1 MGKYEQLAKDI
12 IKNVGGT
19 ENIKGVTHCVTRLR
33 FALRDEA
40 KAQDEI
46 LKNMDG
52 VVTVMHSA
60 GQYQVVIG
68 NHVPEVYA
76 DVCGL
81 ADLKKETV
89 TEKKKVS
96 VKEYMLD
103 LLTSIFM
110 PSIGVLC
117 ACGMIKGMDAILQFL
132 GLYGAGSGIATLIS
146 AIGDCVFYFFPVIIG
161 FNAAKKFGLSQ
172 YLGLLIGAALCY
184 PTINGVD
191 LEIFGLTY
199 NVSYTSTVLPVILTV
214 AVAAPLE
221 RFLKKV
227 IPDVVK
233 NFLVP
238 MLVLLIST
246 ILGYMIIGPVANGI
260 SNILS
265 NFFLSVYNISP
276 LLAGVLVGGLW
287 QVMVIFG
294 VHMALIVLAIMNLSQ
309 GIPDPILA
317 TQVFVAFSQ
326 AAVVFAIW
334 LKTKNRKL
342 KDIAFP
348 AFVSGIF
355 GVTEPAIYGVTLP
368 RMNMFIISCIGG
380 AVSGGFAGVMGLK
393 YYNMA
398 GMGIFE
404 IPALFPP
411 EGVGEVLILSVIAS
425 AIAVV
430 VSFIPAFLLY
440 KDETPKE
447 EESGQESTQEKLV
460 KKETIYAPLKGEVKP
475 LAQCRDDA
483 FAQGALGKG
492 VLLLPGEGKVFAPF
506 DGTLTTLFP
515 TKHALGL
522 ISNSGCEV
530 LIHIGMNTVQLDG
543 KYFEAHAAQGDRV
556 RKGELLLSFDMDE
569 IKAAGYSLETPVL
582 ITNSGDY
589 VDYIETRKE
598 QVNSQDEL
606 LTVII

>member
-1 MGKYEQLAKDI
+1 MGKYEGLARDI

-19 ENIKGVTHCVTRLR
+19 ENITGVTHCVTRLR
-33 FALRDEA
+33 FALKDET

-76 DVCGL
+76 DLCNL
-81 ADLKKETV
+81 ADLKKETIA
-89 TEKKKVS
+89 EKKKVS
-96 VKEYMLD
+96 LKEYLLD

-110 PSIGVLC
+110 PSISVLC
-117 ACGMIKGMDAILQFL
+117 ACGMIKGMDAVLQFL
-132 GLYGAGSGIATLIS
+132 GLYSADAGIAVLIN
-146 AIGDCVFYFFPVIIG
+146 AIGDCVFYFFPIIIG
-161 FNAAKKFGLSQ
+161 YNAAKKFGLNQ

-184 PTINGVD
+184 PSINGVD
-191 LEIFGLTY
+191 LEIFGIAY

-246 ILGYMIIGPVANGI
+246 ILGYMVIGPVANGI

-265 NFFLSVYNISP
+265 NFFLSVYDISP
-276 LLAGVLVGGLW
+276 LMAGVLVGGLW
-287 QVMVIFG
+287 QVMVVFG
-294 VHMALIVLAIMNLSQ
+294 VHTTLIVLGIMNLSQ
-309 GIPDPILA
+309 GIADPILA

-326 AAVVFAIW
+326 TAVVFAVW
-334 LKTKNRKL
+334 LKTKNKKL
-342 KDIAFP
+342 KEIAFP
-348 AFVSGIF
+348 AFISGIF

-368 RMNMFIISCIGG
+368 RMKLFVISCIGG
-380 AVSGGFAGVMGLK
+380 AVSGGFAAVMGLK

-411 EGVGEVLILSVIAS
+411 EGVGEALMLSVAASVIA
-425 AIAVV
+425 IVV
-430 VSFIPAFLLY
+430 GFVPAFLIY
-440 KDETPKE
+440 KDEETKGE
-447 EESGQESTQEKLV
+447 EENRGSEQEKLV
-460 KKETIYAPLKGEVKP
+460 KKEVIYAPIKGEVKS
-475 LAQCRDDA
+475 LKQCRDDA
-483 FAQGALGKG
+483 FAQEALGKG
-492 VLLLPGEGKVFAPF
+492 ILLIPEEGKVFAPF

-522 ISNSGCEV
+522 ISDSGCEI
-530 LIHIGMNTVQLDG
+530 LIHIGMDTVQLEG

-556 RKGELLLSFDMDE
+556 KKGDLLVTFDMDAIRE
-569 IKAAGYSLETPVL
+569 AGYSLETPVL
-582 ITNSGDY
+582 VTNAGDY
-589 VDYIETRKE
+589 VDFIETRNS

-606 LTVII
+606 LTVIL

>member
-1 MGKYEQLAKDI
+1 MGKYEELARDI
-12 IKNVGGT
+12 IKHVGGT
-19 ENIKGVTHCVTRLR
+19 ENITGVTHCVTRLR
-33 FALRDEA
+33 FALKDES

-76 DVCGL
+76 DLCSL

-89 TEKKKVS
+89 AEKKKVS
-96 VKEYMLD
+96 IKEYMLD
-103 LLTSIFM
+103 LLTSIFI

-117 ACGMIKGMDAILQFL
+117 ACGMIKGLDAVLRFL
-132 GLYGAGSGIATLIS
+132 GLYSADAGIATLIN
-146 AIGDCVFYFFPVIIG
+146 AIGDCVFYFFPIIIG
-161 FNAAKKFGLSQ
+161 FNAAKKFGLNQ
-172 YLGLLIGAALCY
+172 YLGMLIGAALCY

-191 LEIFGLTY
+191 LEIFGIAY

-221 RFLKKV
+221 RFFKKV

-233 NFLVP
+233 NFLTP

-246 ILGYMIIGPVANGI
+246 ILGYMLIGPAANAV
-260 SNILS
+260 SNALS
-265 NFFLSVYNISP
+265 SFFLVVYDISP
-276 LLAGVLVGGLW
+276 LMAGILVGGLW

-294 VHMALIVLAIMNLSQ
+294 VHMALIVLAIMNISQ
-309 GIPDPILA
+309 GIADPILA
-317 TQVFVAFSQ
+317 ATVFAAFSQ
-326 AAVVFAIW
+326 GAVVLAIW
-334 LKTKNRKL
+334 LKTKNKKL

-348 AFVSGIF
+348 AFVSSIF

-368 RMNMFIISCIGG
+368 RMKMFVISCIGG
-380 AVSGGFAGVMGLK
+380 AASGGFAGMMGLK

-404 IPALFPP
+404 IPAFFPP

-425 AIAVV
+425 AIAIVV
-430 VSFIPAFLLY
+430 GFVPAFLLY
-440 KDETPKE
+440 KDEEPKGE
-447 EESGQESTQEKLV
+447 GEARDSVQEKLV
-460 KKETIYAPLKGEVKP
+460 KKETIYAPLKGEVRP
-475 LAQCRDDA
+475 LEQCQDDA

-492 VLLLPGEGKVFAPF
+492 ILLIPGEGKVFAPF

-522 ISNSGCEV
+522 ISDSGCEI
-530 LIHIGMNTVQLDG
+530 LIHIGMDTVQLDG

-556 RKGELLLSFDMDE
+556 KKGELLVSFDMDAIE
-569 IKAAGYSLETPVL
+569 KAGYSLETPVL
-582 ITNSGDY
+582 VTNSGDY
-589 VDYIETRKE
+589 VDFIETRNKE
-598 QVNSQDEL
+598 VDSQDEL